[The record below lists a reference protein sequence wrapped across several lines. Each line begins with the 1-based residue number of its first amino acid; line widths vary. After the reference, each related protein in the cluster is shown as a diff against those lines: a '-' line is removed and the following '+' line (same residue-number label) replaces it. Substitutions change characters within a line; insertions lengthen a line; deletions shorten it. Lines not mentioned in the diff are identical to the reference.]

1 MSDPFDI
8 KKEAERVLRE
18 EAQAIL
24 NSAGRINDGFE
35 KAVNILFECKGHV
48 VVVGVGKSGLVGQ
61 KIAATL
67 ASTGTPAFFIH
78 PTEGG
83 HGDYGM
89 ITQKEVILAIS
100 NSGNTEEIL
109 PILPFARRFGIR
121 LIAMTG
127 NPKSRLAQN
136 ADAVIDCAIERE
148 ACPLNLAPTT
158 STTLTLALGDAL
170 AVALMRMKDFDQ
182 EAFAVRHPKGRL
194 GKQLTLKISDV
205 MATDKRNPVIPVNA
219 TLKVALLE
227 MTSNKVGLC
236 AIVGEDGKLAGV
248 FSDGDLRRCLN
259 RADKNGLLDLP
270 ISELMS
276 KNPTTISPDRM
287 AVEAARIME
296 EKFITAIPVVDESSR
311 PIGMV
316 HIHELLQN
324 NII

>member
-1 MSDPFDI
+1 MPENIDI
-8 KKEAERVLRE
+8 KQEAVRVLTE
-18 EAQAIL
+18 EAHAIL
-24 NSAGRINDGFE
+24 DAAGRIDGGFL
-35 KAVNILFECKGHV
+35 KAVDILYNCSGHV
-48 VVVGVGKSGLVGQ
+48 VVVGVGKSGLIGH

-89 ITQKEVILAIS
+89 ITEKEVILAIS

-109 PILPFARRFGIR
+109 PILPFVRRFGIQ

-127 NPKSRLAQN
+127 NPKSRLAQH
-136 ADAVIDCAIERE
+136 ADAVIDCAIIKE

-158 STTLTLALGDAL
+158 SATLTLALGDAL
-170 AVALMRMKDFDQ
+170 AVTLMRMRDFDQ
-182 EAFAVRHPKGRL
+182 EAFALRHPKGRL

-236 AIVGEDGKLAGV
+236 SIVGQDGKLAGV

-259 RADKNGLLDLP
+259 RTDKNGLLDIP

-296 EKFITAIPVVDESSR
+296 EKFITAIPVVDAENR
-311 PIGMV
+311 PLGMV
-316 HIHELLQN
+316 HIHELLQH